1 MAVTQENVLQSAQQD
16 AQQGPQQSALQ
27 KNPEMF
33 PTLGEELIA
42 RIGKLGVRR
51 SVAAGEVVVEQGT
64 ALNGMAVVVSG
75 TLDVVNPSLPE
86 QPPVATHGPG
96 QFTGE
101 VNMLAGRN
109 SLVRIVAHVDSE
121 LLEIDLPTL
130 RRIIQTDS
138 ELSDIFLRAFVM
150 RRVALV
156 ASTPGDM
163 VLIGSSHSA
172 DTLRIREFLGRNG
185 HPFTY
190 LDIDRDREVQSVL
203 DHFGVRVDEI
213 PVLICR
219 GTRVLRNP
227 SNAETAACLGLNA
240 DVDESAVVDIIVVG
254 AGPSGLAAAVY
265 AASEGL
271 SVLVLETSAPGGQ
284 AGTSSKIENYLG
296 FPMGVSGQELAG
308 RAFLQA
314 EKFGAKIA
322 IARTAKSLKCAREPY
337 AVELDSGSVIQ
348 GRSVVLA
355 GGVTYRTIA
364 LPNRQKFEGAGI
376 YYAATNLEAQV
387 CGGEEIAIVG
397 GGNSAGQAA
406 VFLAGRS
413 CHVNLVVRGRGLCET
428 MSRYL
433 IRRIE
438 DTPSIRLLTYTEI
451 EAVEGNGCLETVR
464 WRNSKTGQ
472 TETKRIGHL
481 FLMTGAVPNTAWLE
495 NCVAMDE
502 KRFVRTGPDISQEE
516 LTSFKWPLRRP
527 PYLLETSL
535 PRVFAVGDVR
545 AGSVKRVA
553 SAVGEGSIAI
563 QFVHRALAE

>member
-1 MAVTQENVLQSAQQD
+1 MAENV
-16 AQQGPQQSALQ
+16 PQN
-27 KNPEMF
+27 NPEMF
-33 PTLGEELIA
+33 PRLSPEMLDRLA
-42 RIGKLGVRR
+42 KLGVRR
-51 SVAAGEVVVEQGT
+51 SVAAGEVVIEQGT
-64 ALNGMAVVVSG
+64 ALNGMSIVVSG
-75 TLDVVNPSLPE
+75 ILDVVNPSRPE

-109 SLVRIVAHVDSE
+109 SLVRIFAREASE
-121 LLEIDLPTL
+121 LIEIDLPTL
-130 RRIIQTDS
+130 RRIVQTDP

-156 ASTPGDM
+156 STTLGDM

-172 DTLRIREFLGRNG
+172 DTLRIREFLSRNG
-185 HPFTY
+185 HPFAY
-190 LDIDRDREVQSVL
+190 LDIDRDSDVQSVL
-203 DHFGVRVDEI
+203 DHFAVRVDEI

-240 DVDESAVVDIIVVG
+240 DVDETAVVDVIVVG

-314 EKFGAKIA
+314 QKFGAKIA
-322 IARTAKSLKCAREPY
+322 IARTAKTLKCVREPY
-337 AVELDSGSVIQ
+337 AVELDSGSVVQ
-348 GRSVVLA
+348 GRSVILA
-355 GGVTYRTIA
+355 SGVTYRT
-364 LPNRQKFEGAGI
+364 LPLANRQKFEGAGI

-387 CGGEEIAIVG
+387 CGGEEIVIVG

-406 VFLAGRS
+406 VFLAGRA
-413 CHVNLVVRGRGLCET
+413 CKVNLLVRGPGLSET

-438 DTPSIRLLTYTEI
+438 DTPSIRLLPFTEI
-451 EAVEGNGCLETVR
+451 ESVEGDACLETVR
-464 WRNSKTGQ
+464 WRNSKTG
-472 TETKRIGHL
+472 ETVTKPICHL
-481 FLMTGAVPNTAWLE
+481 FLMTGAVPNTVWLDG
-495 NCVAMDE
+495 CVALDE
-502 KRFVRTGPDISQEE
+502 KRFVKTGSDVSHEE
-516 LTSFKWPLRRP
+516 LTAFKWPLRRP
-527 PYLLETSL
+527 PYLLETSR

>member
-1 MAVTQENVLQSAQQD
+1 MAEADQNA
-16 AQQGPQQSALQ
+16 GPAAPQ
-27 KNPEMF
+27 NREMF
-33 PTLGEELIA
+33 PRLSEELLA
-42 RIGKLGVRR
+42 RVEKLGVRR
-51 SVAAGEVVVEQGT
+51 KVAAGEVIIEQGT
-64 ALNGMAVVVSG
+64 ALNGMSIVVSG
-75 TLDVVNPSLPE
+75 ILDVVNPSRPD

-109 SLVRIVAHVDSE
+109 SLVRIFAREASE
-121 LLEIDLPTL
+121 LIEIDLPTL
-130 RRIIQTDS
+130 RRIVQTDP

-150 RRVALV
+150 RRVALL
-156 ASTPGDM
+156 ATTPGDM

-172 DTLRIREFLGRNG
+172 DTLRIREFLSRNG

-190 LDIDRDREVQSVL
+190 LDIDRDSDVQSVL
-203 DHFGVRVDEI
+203 DHFAVRADEI

-227 SNAETAACLGLNA
+227 TNAETAACLGLNA
-240 DVDESAVVDIIVVG
+240 DVDESAVVDVIVVG

-314 EKFGAKIA
+314 QKFGAKIA
-322 IARTAKSLKCAREPY
+322 IARTATALKCSRPDHY
-337 AVELDSGSVIQ
+337 GVELDSGTVVR
-348 GRSVVLA
+348 GRSVILA
-355 GGVTYRTIA
+355 SGVTYRTIA

-413 CHVNLVVRGRGLCET
+413 CHVNLLVRGPGLSET
-428 MSRYL
+428 MSQYL

-438 DTPSIRLLTYTEI
+438 DTPSIKLMPFTEI
-451 EAVEGNGCLETVR
+451 ESLEGDSCLATVR
-464 WRNSKTGQ
+464 WRNSKTG
-472 TETKRIGHL
+472 ETVTKPIGHL
-481 FLMTGAVPNTAWLE
+481 FLMTGAVPNTAWLDG
-495 NCVAMDE
+495 CLALDE
-502 KRFVRTGPDISQEE
+502 KRFVRTGPDIAPED
-516 LTSFKWPLRRP
+516 LTDFNWPLRRP
-527 PYLLETSL
+527 PYLLETSR